1 MDNLGGAP
9 LRKESVDFSINPLLG
24 HYRKLLKI
32 GQSVRFSLR
41 ALKCLC
47 SEHLRAKREN
57 NRGNRA

>member
-41 ALKCLC
+41 ALKNKPFRLFVD
-47 SEHLRAKREN
+47 LRP
-57 NRGNRA
+57 